1 METEKQFSSNSQ
13 KSKLFKNVIIILIGI
28 IILTGIIGIFYWQ
41 KKETKPSPQLTPV
54 TPTSSPPTEIPSE
67 PSILNPGDE
76 FYYKVSIIKEGFD
89 PTKGF
94 FYGDTTINGTKLTHI
109 KFIIDDGTK
118 FYTVYPSAVKGK
130 TDLEPKLEYVE
141 KVDVLFFKKYVN
153 FPYGPKGIKIKGIVL
168 APTSSEIIID
178 VDEVLMFVQ

>member
-1 METEKQFSSNSQ
+1 METEKQFFSNSQ
-13 KSKLFKNVIIILIGI
+13 KSKLFRNVIIILIGVV
-28 IILTGIIGIFYWQ
+28 ILAGVIGIFYWQ

-54 TPTSSPPTEIPSE
+54 TPTSPPPTEIPAE

-94 FYGDTTINGTKLTHI
+94 FYGDTTINGTKLTHV

-118 FYTVYPSAVKGK
+118 FYTVRPPAVKGK
-130 TDLEPKLEYVE
+130 TKYVE
-141 KVDVLFFKKYVN
+141 KVDILFFKKYVN
-153 FPYGPKGIKIKGIVL
+153 FPRGPKGIKIKGVVL
-168 APTSSEIIID
+168 SSTNSEIIID